1 MTWPFARSDKRGSR
15 TTPPMN
21 RGGLQ
26 PAGFLF
32 GEWEDDMLQ
41 SGNIYAGANKA
52 QAQKNRSAGE
62 ILLENAWECEVCL
75 VTRGGA
81 RQVAKERGQTVCRRC
96 SAGMDAQRARV
107 RAAPSRAS
115 APGAAASPDDAVPE
129 PMVVVDGNEAPS
141 TLDADG
147 VISVVGV
154 KDDVVM
160 AWVRQ
165 HIDSTDFHSLGGSNV
180 RCFVTLDKQGGV
192 ALAAERRCTHKE
204 CKQMLLLKG
213 ACKHLRALEK
223 HVREASRTER
233 PLVCGHDAL
242 PLRGFFSLMPSL
254 LRRGGGRKCAICQQC
269 QRCGDVEAASGV
281 AETPCDFDEI
291 NDPFTA
297 VGMEVDDPV
306 GVFADAEVDGSDV
319 DGSDVDGSE
328 VDLDGSEVDGDDV
341 SVGGAFKALVLHNDD
356 DEEEDDEQEQERQG
370 GSEANDGDARHDLIN
385 QNINMRVD
393 AHADA
398 DADADGPSVQLQ
410 RAGKGKKKEKKEGL
424 LGRIRREKIEAYC
437 QGGAL
442 CTEYEKELRI
452 GAEKRRSNSSSSTVA
467 RHAHMLADS
476 VVDDILLAK
485 MLAAE
490 RGGTR
495 RSSGDTVA
503 DRFDSQGAALR
514 GSSEPRGF

>member
-1 MTWPFARSDKRGSR
+1 MNKSGLNYRIGVLCLPREARGGQFNTSGIYFGDDVTLILQGAQGSGVLPVRHQGAVGSWGVTRPFARSDKRGSR

-32 GEWEDDMLQ
+32 GHWEDDMLQ
-41 SGNIYAGANKA
+41 EGNAYAGDIEA
-52 QAQKNRSAGE
+52 QAHSAGQ
-62 ILLENAWECEVCL
+62 ILLENAQECEVCL
-75 VTRGGA
+75 VTHGARGRGGA
-81 RQVAKERGQTVCRRC
+81 KKRSQSVCS

-115 APGAAASPDDAVPE
+115 APGAAASPDDAVLE
-129 PMVVVDGNEAPS
+129 PMVVDDGNEAPS

-165 HIDSTDFHSLGGSNV
+165 HIDSNDFHSLGGSNA

-254 LRRGGGRKCAICQQC
+254 LRRGGRNCTKCLK
-269 QRCGDVEAASGV
+269 CGDVEAASGV
-281 AETPCDFDEI
+281 AETP
-291 NDPFTA
+291 A
-297 VGMEVDDPV
+297 
-306 GVFADAEVDGSDV
+306 
-319 DGSDVDGSE
+319 
-328 VDLDGSEVDGDDV
+328 
-341 SVGGAFKALVLHNDD
+341 
-356 DEEEDDEQEQERQG
+356 
-370 GSEANDGDARHDLIN
+370 
-385 QNINMRVD
+385 
-393 AHADA
+393 
-398 DADADGPSVQLQ
+398 
-410 RAGKGKKKEKKEGL
+410 
-424 LGRIRREKIEAYC
+424 
-437 QGGAL
+437 
-442 CTEYEKELRI
+442 
-452 GAEKRRSNSSSSTVA
+452 
-467 RHAHMLADS
+467 
-476 VVDDILLAK
+476 
-485 MLAAE
+485 
-490 RGGTR
+490 TR
-495 RSSGDTVA
+495 
-503 DRFDSQGAALR
+503 
-514 GSSEPRGF
+514 